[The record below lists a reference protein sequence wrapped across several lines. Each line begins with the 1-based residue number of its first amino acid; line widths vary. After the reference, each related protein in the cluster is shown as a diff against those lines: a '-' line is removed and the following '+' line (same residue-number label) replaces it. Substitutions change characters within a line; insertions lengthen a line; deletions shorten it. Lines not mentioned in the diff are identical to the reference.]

1 MNKLEYILISYSSNQ
16 RASKRMGKN
25 SLNVKRIIAKSE
37 SAAIKKRN
45 KYLKNIDASS
55 TNCRWTLDK
64 INNQEA
70 TWHIN
75 CYHPH
80 QTLNF

>member
-55 TNCRWTLDK
+55 TNYRWTLDK
-64 INNQEA
+64 INNKDWRQHE
-70 TWHIN
+70 
-75 CYHPH
+75 
-80 QTLNF
+80 

>member
-55 TNCRWTLDK
+55 TNYRWTLDK

-70 TWHIN
+70 TWIN
-75 CYHPH
+75 
-80 QTLNF
+80 L

>member
-55 TNCRWTLDK
+55 TNYRWTLDK

-70 TWHIN
+70 TWIN
-75 CYHPH
+75 
-80 QTLNF
+80 

>member
-25 SLNVKRIIAKSE
+25 PLNVKRIIAKSE

-55 TNCRWTLDK
+55 TNYRWTLDK

-70 TWHIN
+70 T
-75 CYHPH
+75 
-80 QTLNF
+80 

>member
-55 TNCRWTLDK
+55 TNYRWTLDK

-70 TWHIN
+70 TWI
-75 CYHPH
+75 
-80 QTLNF
+80 T